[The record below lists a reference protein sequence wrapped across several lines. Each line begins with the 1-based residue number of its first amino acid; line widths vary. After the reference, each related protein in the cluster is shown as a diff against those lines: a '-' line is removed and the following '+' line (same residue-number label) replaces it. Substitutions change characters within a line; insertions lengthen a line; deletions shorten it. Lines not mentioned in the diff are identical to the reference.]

1 MEPRGLA
8 KIAAQSPGTLFDNA
22 VSGIAKNLGVRGG
35 ASNPEAASMWINYL
49 NDVLRHRARDLPAPR
64 LQEMRTLATALG
76 VGARGKS
83 RQMLDILAQRFVA
96 LEARSTGQE
105 ALAPGM
111 EIVEAE
117 GDGLASL
124 GHIRLA
130 SSALNRQ
137 AKLQANID
145 RLRPAGR

>member
-1 MEPRGLA
+1 
-8 KIAAQSPGTLFDNA
+8 
-22 VSGIAKNLGVRGG
+22 
-35 ASNPEAASMWINYL
+35 
-49 NDVLRHRARDLPAPR
+49 
-64 LQEMRTLATALG
+64 
-76 VGARGKS
+76 
-83 RQMLDILAQRFVA
+83 MLDILAQRFVA

-105 ALAPGM
+105 ALAPGL

-117 GDGLASL
+117 GDGLASA

>member
-8 KIAAQSPGTLFDNA
+8 KIAAQAPGTLFDNA

-49 NDVLRHRARDLPAPR
+49 IDVLRHRARDLPAPR
-64 LQEMRTLATALG
+64 LQEMRTLAAALG
-76 VGARGKS
+76 VGAR
-83 RQMLDILAQRFVA
+83 LARRFVA

-105 ALAPGM
+105 ALAPGL

-117 GDGLASL
+117 GDGMDSSS
-124 GHIRLA
+124 HIRLA

>member
-8 KIAAQSPGTLFDNA
+8 STAAQPPGTLFDNA
-22 VSGIAKNLGVRGG
+22 SGIAENLGVRGG
-35 ASNPEAASMWINYL
+35 ASKPEASSTRIGYF
-49 NDVLRHRARDLPAPR
+49 NDVPRHRARDLPAPG
-64 LQEMRTLATALG
+64 LQGMGTLATARGAG
-76 VGARGKS
+76 VRGTS
-83 RQMLDILAQRFVA
+83 RRMLDILAQRFEA

-105 ALAPGM
+105 ALAPGL
-111 EIVEAE
+111 EVEEAK

-145 RLRPAGR
+145 RLRPPGR